1 VKAIV
6 VGTDGSETA
15 GRAVRAAG
23 QLSLGAEVRIH
34 VVSAYQPRAVGRVGF
49 VVSSAPE
56 GSWQDK
62 LEKEVETLLQDAAG
76 TLTAMGAKVECHA
89 CAGDAAEAI
98 LDVAEKEGADL
109 IVVGDRG
116 MRGARRFLLG
126 SVPGKISH
134 HAPCSVMIIRT
145 REASTL
151 D

>member
-1 VKAIV
+1 MKAIV

-23 QLSLGAEVRIH
+23 QLSLGTGGRVHI
-34 VVSAYQPRAVGRVGF
+34 VSAYQQRAVGRVGF
-49 VVSSAPE
+49 VVSPASE
-56 GSWQDK
+56 SSTWQAK
-62 LEKEVETLLQDAAG
+62 LEKEVDTLLQDAAS

-98 LDVAEKEGADL
+98 LEIAEQQGADL

-116 MRGARRFLLG
+116 MRGAQRFLLG

-145 REASTL
+145 V
-151 D
+151 